1 MNYKSPMKNQN
12 KGYAKESASQER
24 SNLLSVNPLSKHMS
38 TPMQMG
44 GSKSYGSAMMMKG
57 AMKGDQSKTR
67 SDYAM
72 DSGKTDKGYQGKT
85 GSSKGDQSA
94 SKADYGSPAKKTG
107 PGDGAM
113 KKGGTKKSGKLKK
126 ANPKDYDTLKQLKK
140 SGAIRKGKKKDAGK
154 MEYKGSPAK
163 NLGMKYDIK
172 EASNQSLSKS
182 ARKHYAENA
191 QAASKSGYKG

>member
-1 MNYKSPMKNQN
+1 MNYKSPMNNQN

-24 SNLLSVNPLSKHMS
+24 SNLLNVNPLSKHMS

-72 DSGKTDKGYQGKT
+72 DSGKTDKGYKGKT

-107 PGDGAM
+107 PGDGGMKAAKKAKETL
-113 KKGGTKKSGKLKK
+113 KKGL
-126 ANPKDYDTLKQLKK
+126 K
-140 SGAIRKGKKKDAGK
+140 SGAIKKGKKKDAK
-154 MEYKGSPAK
+154 TVYKGSPAK

>member
-1 MNYKSPMKNQN
+1 MYNQN
-12 KGYAKESASQER
+12 KGYESNKQEAK
-24 SNLLSVNPLSKHMS
+24 NLISMNPLSKHMS
-38 TPMQMG
+38 TPMNMG
-44 GSKSYGSAMMMKG
+44 GSKMKGSAMMMKG

-72 DSGKTDKGYQGKT
+72 DSGKTDKGYKGQT

-94 SKADYGSPAKKTG
+94 SKADY
-107 PGDGAM
+107 
-113 KKGGTKKSGKLKK
+113 
-126 ANPKDYDTLKQLKK
+126 
-140 SGAIRKGKKKDAGK
+140 
-154 MEYKGSPAK
+154 GSPAK

-172 EASNQSLSKS
+172 EASNQSLSAK

>member
-1 MNYKSPMKNQN
+1 MNYKTPMSNQN
-12 KGYAKESASQER
+12 KGYGGESTSQER

-44 GSKSYGSAMMMKG
+44 GSKARGEELPILMKG

-72 DSGKTDKGYQGKT
+72 DSGKTDKGYKGKT

-94 SKADYGSPAKKTG
+94 SKADYGSPAK
-107 PGDGAM
+107 
-113 KKGGTKKSGKLKK
+113 
-126 ANPKDYDTLKQLKK
+126 
-140 SGAIRKGKKKDAGK
+140 
-154 MEYKGSPAK
+154 

-172 EASNQSLSKS
+172 EASNQNLSAK

>member
-1 MNYKSPMKNQN
+1 MNTSKTPAYNQN
-12 KGYAKESASQER
+12 KSYESNAQEKK
-24 SNLLSVNPLSKHMS
+24 NLMKMPGAFKQMSPISKHMS
-38 TPMQMG
+38 TPMHMG
-44 GSKSYGSAMMMKG
+44 GSKSLTLPPTMMKG

-72 DSGKTDKGYQGKT
+72 DSGKTDKGYKGKT

-94 SKADYGSPAKKTG
+94 SKSDYEGSPA
-107 PGDGAM
+107 
-113 KKGGTKKSGKLKK
+113 
-126 ANPKDYDTLKQLKK
+126 Q
-140 SGAIRKGKKKDAGK
+140 
-154 MEYKGSPAK
+154 

-172 EASNQSLSKS
+172 EASNQSLSAK

>member
-24 SNLLSVNPLSKHMS
+24 SNLLSINPLSKHMS

-72 DSGKTDKGYQGKT
+72 DSGKTDKGYKGKT

-94 SKADYGSPAKKTG
+94 SKADYGSPV
-107 PGDGAM
+107 
-113 KKGGTKKSGKLKK
+113 
-126 ANPKDYDTLKQLKK
+126 
-140 SGAIRKGKKKDAGK
+140 
-154 MEYKGSPAK
+154 K

>member
-1 MNYKSPMKNQN
+1 MNYKTPMSNQN
-12 KGYAKESASQER
+12 KGYGKESASQER

-44 GSKSYGSAMMMKG
+44 GSKMKGLAMMMKG

-72 DSGKTDKGYQGKT
+72 DSGKTDKGYKGKT

-94 SKADYGSPAKKTG
+94 SKADYGSPT
-107 PGDGAM
+107 
-113 KKGGTKKSGKLKK
+113 
-126 ANPKDYDTLKQLKK
+126 
-140 SGAIRKGKKKDAGK
+140 
-154 MEYKGSPAK
+154 K

>member
-1 MNYKSPMKNQN
+1 MNYKTPMSNQN
-12 KGYAKESASQER
+12 KGYGKESASQER
-24 SNLLSVNPLSKHMS
+24 SNLLSMNPLTKHMS
-38 TPMQMG
+38 TPMHMG

-72 DSGKTDKGYQGKT
+72 DSGKTDKGYKGKT

-94 SKADYGSPAKKTG
+94 SKADYGSPV
-107 PGDGAM
+107 
-113 KKGGTKKSGKLKK
+113 
-126 ANPKDYDTLKQLKK
+126 
-140 SGAIRKGKKKDAGK
+140 
-154 MEYKGSPAK
+154 K

>member
-1 MNYKSPMKNQN
+1 MNHKSPMKNQN

-44 GSKSYGSAMMMKG
+44 GSKMKGSAIMMKE
-57 AMKGDQSKTR
+57 
-67 SDYAM
+67 
-72 DSGKTDKGYQGKT
+72 
-85 GSSKGDQSA
+85 
-94 SKADYGSPAKKTG
+94 G
-107 PGDGAM
+107 PGDGG
-113 KKGGTKKSGKLKK
+113 KKGAKKAKETLKK
-126 ANPKDYDTLKQLKK
+126 LKK
-140 SGAIRKGKKKDAGK
+140 SGEIRKGRKKDAGK

>member
-1 MNYKSPMKNQN
+1 MNYKSPNQNQN

-44 GSKSYGSAMMMKG
+44 GSKSYGSATMMKG

-72 DSGKTDKGYQGKT
+72 DSGKTDKGYKGKT

-94 SKADYGSPAKKTG
+94 SKADYESPVNKTDKKIIQDYSRNAIADYKA
-107 PGDGAM
+107 GD
-113 KKGGTKKSGKLKK
+113 KK
-126 ANPKDYDTLKQLKK
+126 AANYE
-140 SGAIRKGKKKDAGK
+140 KKKALEVGAGEGK
-154 MEYKGSPAK
+154 
-163 NLGMKYDIK
+163 
-172 EASNQSLSKS
+172 
-182 ARKHYAENA
+182 
-191 QAASKSGYKG
+191 

>member
-24 SNLLSVNPLSKHMS
+24 SNLLSINPLSKHMS

-44 GSKSYGSAMMMKG
+44 GSKSYGSAIMMKG

-72 DSGKTDKGYQGKT
+72 DSGKTDKGYKGKT

-94 SKADYGSPAKKTG
+94 SKADY
-107 PGDGAM
+107 
-113 KKGGTKKSGKLKK
+113 
-126 ANPKDYDTLKQLKK
+126 
-140 SGAIRKGKKKDAGK
+140 
-154 MEYKGSPAK
+154 GSPAK

>member
-1 MNYKSPMKNQN
+1 MNYKTPMSNQN
-12 KGYAKESASQER
+12 KGYGGESASQER

-44 GSKSYGSAMMMKG
+44 GSKMKELPIL
-57 AMKGDQSKTR
+57 MKE
-67 SDYAM
+67 
-72 DSGKTDKGYQGKT
+72 
-85 GSSKGDQSA
+85 
-94 SKADYGSPAKKTG
+94 G
-107 PGDGAM
+107 PGDGGM
-113 KKGGTKKSGKLKK
+113 KKGRTKKSGKLKK
-126 ANPKDYDTLKQLKK
+126 ANPKDYDTLKQLQK
-140 SGAIRKGKKKDAGK
+140 SGAIRKGKKKDAK
-154 MEYKGSPAK
+154 TVYKGSPAK